1 MKYIII
7 TVIVLG
13 LILGGITLKNQ
24 KVTVE
29 NHVPKIV
36 EKEKVVEKIEDALTK
51 RIEDAQNA
59 SSTEIEASAQKAYED
74 KKSLML
80 DEIEIRV
87 RKEYEAELEAQRIE
101 LEKKVGSY

>member
-1 MKYIII
+1 MKYILGLCIL
-7 TVIVLG
+7 VVLG
-13 LILGGITLKNQ
+13 VVGTHYFPEKEEYRAAITEV
-24 KVTVE
+24 VTQE
-29 NHVPKIV
+29 V
-36 EKEKVVEKIEDALTK
+36 EKEVDALTK
-51 RIEDAQNA
+51 RIQDAQNA